1 MNISK
6 FFCISIA
13 LLFIVGFAAIGHAE
27 EGIMSKVNDMFTPET
42 AEGEKEVAG
51 AESRDDVTLP
61 QSEQYGEEEE
71 EVVLKVTGMTCAACE
86 HSVKTALMNCENV
99 EGCELNWEEG
109 KATINVAKGSANTAE
124 MINTVKKAGF
134 TASAELEE
142 DIQYGAESEI
152 KGTEKNEAT
161 EEESQ
166 NQEKE

>member
-6 FFCISIA
+6 FYCISIA
-13 LLFIVGFAAIGHAE
+13 LLFIVGFAAVGHAE
-27 EGIMSKVNDMFTPET
+27 EGGIMSKVKDMFTSET
-42 AEGEKEVAG
+42 AEGEKEVAD

-61 QSEQYGEEEE
+61 HSEQYGEE

-86 HSVKTALMNCENV
+86 YSVKTALMNCENV
-99 EGCELNWEEG
+99 ESCEVNWEEG
-109 KATINVAKGSANTAE
+109 KATIKVAKGSANTAE
-124 MINTVKKAGF
+124 MINTVEKAGF

-142 DIQYGAESEI
+142 DIQYGAEPEI
-152 KGTEKNEAT
+152 KGTEENEVT